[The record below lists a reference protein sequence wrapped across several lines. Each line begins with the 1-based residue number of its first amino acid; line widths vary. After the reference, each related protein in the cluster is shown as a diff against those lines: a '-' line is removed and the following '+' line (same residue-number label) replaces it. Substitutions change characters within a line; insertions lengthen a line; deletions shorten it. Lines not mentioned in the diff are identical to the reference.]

1 MTFFTYPMSQFLQY
15 LHFRRTAIPVLAVLF
30 AVAVLLVPT
39 IVAAATI
46 SLTPGSGQYQSGQTF
61 TAQFRVNPT
70 GDDVNAVEANL
81 SFDTDVIE
89 VVNLSKDNSVFS
101 LWTTEPEFS
110 NSAGTITFGGGSPS
124 PFSAP
129 STVLTATFRAVG
141 EGTGTVSFDDVSILI
156 ADGQGTDAFSGA
168 TDGTYTVAAGTP
180 TPEPAPQPEPEP
192 TPAPQPESTEED
204 DEALTFGDPPR
215 APEVG
220 SQTFLDPDQWYNE
233 TEGVFTWSLPFDVNV
248 VAVAIATSSEFVPYD
263 NEDNIFDPPI
273 EEFQVTADTIDD
285 GVQYLSIAYE
295 NQVGWGTVL
304 NRKIQV
310 DTTPPET
317 FTIEVRP
324 ANRGS
329 DFPTLNFAAEDE
341 TSGVD
346 YYELYIADREPVRI
360 TPDEAE
366 LGYLMGELT
375 DGTYTARIVAYDM
388 AGNSRESTAPVLI
401 TAGWE
406 PASEEE
412 EESSFW
418 DFLTMGNITIV
429 VLLLIIILQGIYFW
443 YQQKWSKQRE
453 EKLRRETREIQE
465 QMEKIFSALRD
476 EIYDQINTITKRKRL
491 SAKERE
497 AIEGLNQA
505 LEVSETLIEKEINDV
520 KSILR

>member
-1 MTFFTYPMSQFLQY
+1 MCTHRSMFPFLR
-15 LHFRRTAIPVLAVLF
+15 LFILSPTVPLLTALLLCVLLLP
-30 AVAVLLVPT
+30 AVAQ
-39 IVAAATI
+39 AATI
-46 SLTPGSGQYQSGQTF
+46 SLTPASGEYQSGQTF
-61 TAQFRVNPT
+61 TAQFRVDPT

-81 SFDTDVIE
+81 SFDSDVLE
-89 VVNLSKDNSVFS
+89 VVNVSKDGSAFS

-129 STVLTATFRAVG
+129 STVLTATFRTTS
-141 EGTGTVSFDDVSILI
+141 EGSGTVSFDDVSILI
-156 ADGQGTDAFSGA
+156 SDGQGTDAFSGA
-168 TDGTYTVAAGTP
+168 TDGTYTVTAAASNP
-180 TPEPAPQPEPEP
+180 EPEPQPEVEPEPSPSPEPAP
-192 TPAPQPESTEED
+192 EED
-204 DEALTFGDPPR
+204 DDALTFGDPPR

-220 SQTFLDPDQWYNE
+220 SQTFLNPDEWYNE
-233 TEGVFTWSLPFDVNV
+233 TEGVFTWTLPFDVNV
-248 VAVAIATSSEFVPYD
+248 VAVAVATSSEFEPYE

-273 EEFQVTADTIDD
+273 EEFQVTEETISD

-310 DTTPPET
+310 DTTPPEA
-317 FTIEVRP
+317 FEIEVRP
-324 ANRGS
+324 ANSGS
-329 DFPTLNFAAEDE
+329 DFPTLNFAAVDE

-346 YYELYIADREPVRI
+346 YYELFLADREPVRI
-360 TPDEAE
+360 TPDEAK
-366 LGYLMGELT
+366 LGYLLGELT
-375 DGTYTARIVAYDM
+375 DGTYSARIVAYDK

-406 PASEEE
+406 PETEDEEE
-412 EESSFW
+412 GSFW
-418 DFLTMGNITIV
+418 DFLTMANITIV
-429 VLLLIIILQGIYFW
+429 VLLLLIVLQGIYFW
-443 YQQKWSKQRE
+443 YQQKWAKQRE